1 MRVPAQDALYN
12 GAAIGRQE
20 VHSVYVEVSALAE
33 QIPDGASIAVPSEN
47 AGVSMAATRALVR
60 RGVRGLHVICVPIG
74 GLQPDI
80 LIGSGAV
87 STIETSAVTL
97 GEFGTAPRFAAAV
110 RSGRLRVLDAT
121 CPAIHAALQ
130 AGEKGIPFIPLRG
143 ILGSDLLIHRSDWKV
158 IENPFQSDDPIVV
171 LPALRPDFALLHA
184 PAADSHGNVFIGRWR
199 EMLTMAHAARRTL
212 VTVERIVERDLMD
225 DPMLAPGIIPAIYV
239 SAIALAPRGAWPLRF
254 GDEYAADE
262 TALAQYAAAARSD
275 EGFQDWLQRWLES
288 DAVRAVA

>member
-1 MRVPAQDALYN
+1 MDP
-12 GAAIGRQE
+12 
-20 VHSVYVEVSALAE
+20 VHIDVSALVE
-33 QIPDGASIAVPSEN
+33 QIPDGAIIAVPSEN

-60 RGVRGLHVICVPIG
+60 KGVRGLHLICVPIG

-87 STIETSAVTL
+87 SIIETSAVTL

-130 AGEKGIPFIPLRG
+130 AGEKGLPFIPLRG
-143 ILGSDLLIHRSDWKV
+143 ILGSDLLVHRPDWKV
-158 IENPFQSDDPIVV
+158 IDNPFQAADPIVV

-184 PAADSHGNVFIGRWR
+184 PVADRFGNVFIGRWR

-212 VTVERIVERDLMD
+212 ATVERVVEGHLME
-225 DPMLAPGIIPAIYV
+225 DPMLAAGVIPAIYV
-239 SAIALAPRGAWPLRF
+239 TAIARAPRGAAPLRF

-262 TALAQYAAAARSD
+262 DALGQYAAAARTD
-275 EGFQDWLQRWLES
+275 AGFEGWLHRWLEN
-288 DAVRAVA
+288 DTAGAVA